1 MYKTKLYCDKHEAF
15 TKLGEVTGGP
25 YVQVKETLPVRWKGK
40 QFTTQPG
47 KTGKK
52 HGFGNY
58 EYKESPFDDSRGTGT
73 SFFFKAFIEKKTYTK
88 FTQRVKVRVPK
99 FWVSEA
105 VTPWLDRSFRAP
117 ETLRDTVRR

>member
-1 MYKTKLYCDKHEAF
+1 MYKTKLYCDKHEAV
-15 TKLGEVTGGP
+15 TKLGEVTGRP

-73 SFFFKAFIEKKTYTK
+73 SFFF
-88 FTQRVKVRVPK
+88 Q
-99 FWVSEA
+99 SNH
-105 VTPWLDRSFRAP
+105 
-117 ETLRDTVRR
+117 